1 MRDKLVG
8 MMEWDKIAKKE
19 REKNLLRSLGFL
31 DVQRAGT
38 FWTSALV
45 TILILGNPCDFGI
58 IQICPLVLTVCIIL
72 STVRTLNSIT

>member
-19 REKNLLRSLGFL
+19 RGKKSPEILGFL

-38 FWTSALV
+38 FWTSAWV
-45 TILILGNPCDFGI
+45 TILILGNP
-58 IQICPLVLTVCIIL
+58 
-72 STVRTLNSIT
+72 

>member
-19 REKNLLRSLGFL
+19 RGENSPEILGFL
-31 DVQRAGT
+31 DVQRTGT

-72 STVRTLNSIT
+72 NVYS